1 MKRTNFLTGLL
12 ICLLL
17 AAATV
22 SAQTAKRPDS
32 PKTDSDKETLSINVD
47 LVNVLFTVADRNG
60 RFITNLQKDDLKV
73 LEDEKQQ
80 TISNFSNETNLPL
93 SIALVFDTSASVL
106 GRLQFEQE
114 AASQFF
120 YTTLRRST
128 DKATVI
134 AFDKTV
140 VVAQDFTDNTE
151 LLTKA
156 IGKIHASGSTS
167 LFDAV
172 YLAMT
177 QKLVG
182 QPGRHV
188 LVIISDGEDNSSERS
203 IDEAIEM
210 AQKTDTVIY
219 AVSTNST
226 ELFGSDRDRGNKF
239 LKRLSEETGGR
250 VFLPIKSEDLTKSF
264 LQISEEL
271 RSQYTLAYRSTNTKT
286 DGAYRKIRLA
296 LSNKQYKVRARDG
309 YFAAKAAKDNPR

>member
-1 MKRTNFLTGLL
+1 
-12 ICLLL
+12 
-17 AAATV
+17 
-22 SAQTAKRPDS
+22 
-32 PKTDSDKETLSINVD
+32 
-47 LVNVLFTVADRNG
+47 
-60 RFITNLQKDDLKV
+60 
-73 LEDEKQQ
+73 
-80 TISNFSNETNLPL
+80 
-93 SIALVFDTSASVL
+93 
-106 GRLQFEQE
+106 
-114 AASQFF
+114 
-120 YTTLRRST
+120 
-128 DKATVI
+128 VI

-140 VVAQDFTDNTE
+140 VVAQDFTDSTE

-177 QKLVG
+177 QKLLG

-239 LKRLSEETGGR
+239 LKRLTDETGGR
-250 VFLPIKSEDLTKSF
+250 VFLPVKSEDLTKSF

-286 DGAYRKIRLA
+286 DGAYRKIRITLA
-296 LSNKQYKVRARDG
+296 NKQYKVRARDG
-309 YFAAKAAKDNPR
+309 YFAAKAAKESPR